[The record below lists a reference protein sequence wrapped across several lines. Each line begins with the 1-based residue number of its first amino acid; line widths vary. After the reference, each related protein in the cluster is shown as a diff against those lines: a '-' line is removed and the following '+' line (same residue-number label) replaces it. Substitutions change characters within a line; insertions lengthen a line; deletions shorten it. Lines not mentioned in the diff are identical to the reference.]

1 MNENFSKVAKVLA
14 EYKEIDAAEINM
26 ETTFEE
32 LGFDSLDAV
41 ELVVL
46 VEKHYG
52 VAINDPDL
60 AKTVFKNLD
69 VLSDHILNNLPA
81 K

>member
-32 LGFDSLDAV
+32 LGFDSLDIV
-41 ELVVL
+41 EIVMNLEEVFDLELEMNDKLVDVKSL
-46 VEKHYG
+46 VEYIESLQ
-52 VAINDPDL
+52 A
-60 AKTVFKNLD
+60 
-69 VLSDHILNNLPA
+69 
-81 K
+81 